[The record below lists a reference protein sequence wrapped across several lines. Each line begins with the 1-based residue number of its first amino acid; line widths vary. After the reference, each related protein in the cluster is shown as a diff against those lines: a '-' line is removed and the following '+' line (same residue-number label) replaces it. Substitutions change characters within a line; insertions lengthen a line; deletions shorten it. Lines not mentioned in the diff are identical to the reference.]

1 MPQHDA
7 LPGIERGNV
16 QARRSDGAERRPRKT
31 RHRLRR
37 GRGIKGA
44 GAALRSPR
52 QGDEVVLVTPAASAM
67 AEMARTNAD
76 IQLRV
81 RLRQLGAR
89 LMTDSAIRE
98 WHGDGA
104 TVFAYGGADERIAAN
119 SLVLSCTNIA
129 DTTLA
134 AGAGRCAAC
143 RLARRRRGGAA
154 HRGDGD
160 LEGRKRG
167 MAV

>member
-1 MPQHDA
+1 MQRSARLGGRVIVLDEGANWKGSGTA
-7 LPGIERGNV
+7 LFIAE
-16 QARRSDGAERRPRKT
+16 QGA
-31 RHRLRR
+31 
-37 GRGIKGA
+37 
-44 GAALRSPR
+44 
-52 QGDEVVLVTPAASAM
+52 EVVLVTPAASAM

-104 TVFAYGGADERIAAN
+104 TVFAYGGADERIAADL
-119 SLVLSCTNIA
+119 LVLSCTNIA

-134 AGAGRCAAC
+134 EA
-143 RLARRRRGGAA
+143 LADAPLA
-154 HRGDGD
+154 ISLVGDVVAPRTAVMAIY
-160 LEGRKRG
+160 EGRKRG